1 MANDKQQSH
10 PRLQEKY
17 RSQVVPHLK
26 KQFELGTDLEV
37 PRLLKVS
44 LNMGLG
50 AATQNP
56 KLMESAVEEM
66 AAITGQKPVITR
78 AKKAIAAFKLREGAP
93 IGIAVT
99 LRRDRMWEFV
109 DRLFS
114 LALPRVRDFRGV
126 GTKAFDGRGNYTL
139 GIREHIIFP
148 EINYDKVDKIKGLS
162 VTFGTTAKTD
172 EQGRALLAALGMPFR
187 K

>member
-1 MANDKQQSH
+1 MAEHK
-10 PRLQEKY
+10 PRLQTKY
-17 RSQVVPHLK
+17 RQEVIPALK
-26 KQFELGTDLEV
+26 KQFGFTSDLEV
-37 PRLLKVS
+37 PRLMTVH

-50 AATQNP
+50 AAVQNP

-66 AAITGQKPVITR
+66 AAITGQKPIVTR
-78 AKKAIAAFKLREGAP
+78 AKKAIATFKLREGMP
-93 IGIAVT
+93 IGVAVT

-109 DRLFS
+109 DRLFT

-139 GIREHIIFP
+139 GIREHIVFP
-148 EINYDKVDKIKGLS
+148 EINYDKIDKIKGLS
-162 VTFGTTAKTD
+162 ITFGTTAGTD
-172 EQGRALLAALGMPFR
+172 EHGRALLTALGMPFR